1 MAATGV
7 NVKMGVS
14 GLNQFKAD
22 IRTAKDSIKTLDDAL
37 GLAEKTFK
45 ATGDSETYMQ
55 DKSELLQ
62 QKLEE
67 QKRIVADCEAA
78 LKSMSDNGVDKSS
91 HAYQEMQRELIN
103 ASGKIIDTK
112 GQLDDVAG
120 SATDVKSNTED
131 MNKQLKSIGDGIQWQ
146 NVTEGL
152 GSITDGI
159 GKVINKAWQMG
170 EAIVTATL
178 GAGKW
183 ADQLKTTAAQYGID
197 TKMLQQMQKT
207 AAIIDTD
214 VDTILSAQDKLKKN
228 REGGSKEFQG
238 ALAYL
243 GIDPNGK
250 NDLDL
255 FWEAGEAIAKLGKD
269 EDKVTYAQRL
279 FGKSWRELLP
289 LFQTG
294 REEYEKTRDSMSYVT
309 EEQID
314 SLGKM
319 DDQYQKMQGE
329 FETFKM
335 ELLATFSGPLEEGM
349 KTITG
354 LFEELN
360 KYLQSEE
367 GRAMLDQL
375 GETISTLITDLTA
388 IDPAEVVGGLQAVI
402 DGIKVGLEWISNNH
416 TAVVDAMKAIVAG
429 WAALKLT
436 GGALEVAKLINGI
449 TGLAA
454 GKTASSAAIAGATAG
469 SSWASA
475 FATAAM
481 KASPFLAFLYTLLNP
496 ANTGD
501 AKGNNELIDENGN
514 LTEEAKLYGFS
525 TDENGNLVQT
535 GPIDSKY
542 TNWGE
547 ANQKM
552 LEQNLTNGWR
562 ETTQAEEDG
571 AIERANSRLSANR
584 ALKALQEEAAKMEE
598 TAEDL
603 TGSGSNTTNQN
614 SELTA
619 AVNGMQ
625 GLPGDVS
632 TAVVQGMSGMGVYL
646 DGELVGTI
654 MIPYVGAGLAGL
666 VRSK

>member
-1 MAATGV
+1 MATGV

-14 GLNQFKAD
+14 GLNQFKTD

-67 QKRIVADCEAA
+67 QKRIVADCEDA
-78 LKSMSDNGVDKSS
+78 LRSMTENGVDKSS
-91 HAYQEMQRELIN
+91 HAYQSMQQELIK
-103 ASGKIIDTK
+103 ASGQILDTK

-120 SATDVKSNTED
+120 SATDVKTNTEG
-131 MNKQLKSIGDGIQWQ
+131 MNSQLKLIGDGVNWQ

-152 GSITDGI
+152 SSITDGI

-183 ADQLKTTAAQYGID
+183 ADQLKTVAAQYEID
-197 TKMLQQMQKT
+197 PETLQRMQKT
-207 AAIIDTD
+207 ANLIDTD

-228 REGGSKEFQG
+228 REGGSKEFMG

-279 FGKSWRELLP
+279 FGKSWRELVP

-294 REEYEKTRDSMSYVT
+294 REEYDKTMESWSVVSN
-309 EEQID
+309 QQLD
-314 SLGKM
+314 SLGEM
-319 DDQYQKMQGE
+319 DDQYQKMQSE

-335 ELLATFSGPLEEGM
+335 ELLSTFSGPLTQGM
-349 KTITG
+349 ETITG
-354 LFEELN
+354 LFAELN
-360 KYLQSEE
+360 EYLQSEE

-388 IDPAEVVGGLQAVI
+388 IDPKEVVGGLQAVI
-402 DGIKVGLEWISNNH
+402 DGVKGALEWINDH
-416 TAVVDAMKAIVAG
+416 HEDVVNAMKGIVAG

-449 TGLAA
+449 TGLA
-454 GKTASSAAIAGATAG
+454 GKTASSAAVAGATAG

-501 AKGNNELIDENGN
+501 ATGNSDLLDENGN
-514 LTEEAKLYGFS
+514 LTEEAKKYGFVIG
-525 TDENGNLVQT
+525 ENGDLVQA

-542 TNWGE
+542 TNWDE
-547 ANQKM
+547 ENQKL

-571 AIERANSRLSANR
+571 AIDRANARLASNR
-584 ALKALQEEAAKMEE
+584 ALQALQEEAEKMEE
-598 TAEDL
+598 ATEDL
-603 TGSGSNTTNQN
+603 TGSGSNGTTQN

-632 TAVVQGMSGMGVYL
+632 NAVVQGMSGMGIYL
-646 DGELVGTI
+646 DGELVGTM

>member
-1 MAATGV
+1 MAASGV

-14 GLNQFKAD
+14 GLNQFKSD
-22 IRTAKDSIKTLDDAL
+22 IRTAKESIKTLDDAL
-37 GLAEKTFK
+37 GLAEKSFK

-55 DKSELLQ
+55 DKADLLQ

-67 QKRIVADCEAA
+67 QKTIVANCEAA
-78 LKSMSDNGVDKSS
+78 LKSMAENGVDKSS
-91 HAYQEMQRELIN
+91 HAYQSMQQELIRVSGDILDT
-103 ASGKIIDTK
+103 SGK
-112 GQLDDVAG
+112 LSDVTGA
-120 SATDVKSNTED
+120 ATDVESSAKN
-131 MNKQLKSIGDGIQWQ
+131 MNGELKKIGDGISWQ
-146 NVTEGL
+146 NVTDGL

-197 TKMLQQMQKT
+197 TTTLQQMQK
-207 AAIIDTD
+207 AAALIDTD

-228 REGGSKEFQG
+228 REGGSKEFMG

-255 FWEAGEAIAKLGKD
+255 FWEAGEAIAKLGND
-269 EDKVTYAQRL
+269 EDKVSYAQQL
-279 FGKSWRELLP
+279 FGKSWRELIP

-309 EEQID
+309 EEQIN
-314 SLGKM
+314 SLGEM

-335 ELLATFSGPLEEGM
+335 ELLSTFSGPLTEGM

-354 LFEELN
+354 LFEQLN
-360 KYLQSEE
+360 EYLQSEE
-367 GRAMLDQL
+367 GQAMVTQL
-375 GETISTLITDLTA
+375 GETISTLITDLTQ
-388 IDPAEVVGGLQAVI
+388 IDPEQVIGGLKSVI
-402 DGIKVGLEWISNNH
+402 DGITGALQWVNDH
-416 TAVVDAMKAIVAG
+416 HQDVVNAMKAIVAG

-436 GGALEVAKLINGI
+436 GGALEIAKLVSGI
-449 TGLAA
+449 TGLA
-454 GKTASSAAIAGATAG
+454 GSTAASAATAG
-469 SSWASA
+469 AVAGASWAGA
-475 FATAAM
+475 FASAAM

-496 ANTGD
+496 SDTGD
-501 AKGNNELIDENGN
+501 KIGNNDLIDENGN
-514 LTEEAKLYGFS
+514 LTEETKLYGFS

-542 TNWGE
+542 TNWDE
-547 ANQKM
+547 ANQKL
-552 LEQNLTNGWR
+552 LEQNLNNGWR
-562 ETTQAEEDG
+562 ELTQAEEDG
-571 AIERANSRLSANR
+571 AVSRANARRSSVNDFN
-584 ALKALQEEAAKMEE
+584 ALKESVEQMEE
-598 TAEDL
+598 VAGEL
-603 TGSGSNTTNQN
+603 SGSDNGTVNQN

-619 AVNGMQ
+619 AVNGMN

-632 TAVVQGMSGMGVYL
+632 AAVVQGMNGMGVYL

-654 MIPYVGAGLAGL
+654 MLPYVGAGLAGL
-666 VRSK
+666 VRAN

>member
-91 HAYQEMQRELIN
+91 HAYQTMQQELIK
-103 ASGKIIDTK
+103 ASGQILDTK

-131 MNKQLKSIGDGIQWQ
+131 MNKQLKLIGDGIQWQ

-183 ADQLKTTAAQYGID
+183 ADQLKTTAAQYEID
-197 TKMLQQMQKT
+197 PETLQRMQKT
-207 AAIIDTD
+207 ANLIDTD

-228 REGGSKEFQG
+228 REGGSKEFMG

-279 FGKSWRELLP
+279 FGKSWRELVP

-294 REEYEKTRDSMSYVT
+294 REEYDKTMESWSVVSNK
-309 EEQID
+309 QLD
-314 SLGKM
+314 SLGEM
-319 DDQYQKMQGE
+319 DDQYQKMQSE

-335 ELLATFSGPLEEGM
+335 ELLSTFSGPLTQGM
-349 KTITG
+349 EVITG
-354 LFEELN
+354 LFEQLN
-360 KYLQSEE
+360 DYLQSEE
-367 GRAMLDQL
+367 GQAMVTQL
-375 GETISTLITDLTA
+375 GETISTLITDLTQ
-388 IDPAEVVGGLQAVI
+388 IDPEQVIGGLKSVI
-402 DGIKVGLEWISNNH
+402 DGITGALKWVNDH
-416 TAVVDAMKAIVAG
+416 HQDVVNAMEGIVAG

-449 TGLAA
+449 TGLA
-454 GKTASSAAIAGATAG
+454 GKTASSAAVAGATAG

-542 TNWGE
+542 TNWDE

-571 AIERANSRLSANR
+571 AIARANSRLSANR

-654 MIPYVGAGLAGL
+654 MLPYVGAGLAGL